1 MAAGIDHGG
10 DDRTM
15 RFDKK
20 GDGQMAAADKG
31 ATVVVELQWKCLAVA
46 FDPIG
51 GRKGSVQE
59 FVATVGT
66 ARGKIILRCLDI
78 FSHRGE
84 GNDRPIFHFWRRIDH
99 FSSVIV
105 TVGISPLA

>member
-1 MAAGIDHGG
+1 
-10 DDRTM
+10 
-15 RFDKK
+15 
-20 GDGQMAAADKG
+20 MAAADKG
-31 ATVVVELQWKCLAVA
+31 ATVVVELQWKGLAVA

-78 FSHRGE
+78 FSHRVE
-84 GNDRPIFHFWRRIDH
+84 GNGRPIFHFWRRIDR